1 MELIDTKI
9 FALDK
14 VKFEVK
20 VKMIDNYPSF
30 LSLCE
35 IAKAVDNDFNAD
47 DYFNQK
53 GFLEFLSDLEKLD
66 YPAFEFEK
74 TPYSFRIWTHPFVFI
89 KTLHDAGIETKY
101 FLKKQ
106 WLMKALLNFRYP
118 SANGNY
124 KENLYTLANSLLSN
138 ASEIALFER
147 FKKQAEVYI
156 ESEQERIH
164 DLTYGAIHT
173 FKSLELGLEL
183 GIEIYKESLKGN
195 IALR

>member
-1 MELIDTKI
+1 MELIQTKY

-14 VKFEVK
+14 RKFAVK
-20 VKMIDNYPSF
+20 VKVIDNYPSF

-53 GFLEFLSDLEKLD
+53 GFLEFLKDLEKLD

-74 TPYSFRIWTHPFVFI
+74 TPFSFRIWTHPFVFI
-89 KTLHDAGIETKY
+89 KTLHDAGIDTEC

-106 WLMKALLNFRYP
+106 WLMKAILNFKYP
-118 SANGNY
+118 SVNSNY

-138 ASEIALFER
+138 ASEIALFDK
-147 FKKQAEVYI
+147 FKKHTETYK
-156 ESEQERIH
+156 QERIH

-183 GIEIYKESLKGN
+183 GIKLYNESLKGN
-195 IALR
+195 VVLS